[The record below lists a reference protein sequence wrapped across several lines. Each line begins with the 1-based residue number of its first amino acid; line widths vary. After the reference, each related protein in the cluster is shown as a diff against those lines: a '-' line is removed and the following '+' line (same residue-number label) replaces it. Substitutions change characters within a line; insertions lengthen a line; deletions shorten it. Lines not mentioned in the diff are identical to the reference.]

1 MFLPLPFRVDR
12 EFFANRAAA
21 QAVKAKVEAYER
33 NGGERVNMPLIGG
46 GGYTSASNA
55 VAAPSNGGVRS
66 HPNSRRGSEVD
77 RDYNYAAEEASVYE
91 QPSSYRGGRRSHA
104 DADNEMSEA
113 ERRIAQIKL
122 QRDRDRE
129 RENAEKE
136 MQVSLCFVLKRLN
149 GFQFTSYCASRLYS

>member
-1 MFLPLPFRVDR
+1 MDADHFRR

-33 NGGERVNMPLIGG
+33 NGGERVSMPLIGG
-46 GGYTSASNA
+46 GGYNA
-55 VAAPSNGGVRS
+55 GAGTNANAVVVAAPGQNGGVRS

-91 QPSSYRGGRRSHA
+91 QPGAYRGGRRSYA
-104 DADNEMSEA
+104 DAENDVSEA

-129 RENAEKE
+129 RDNAQKE
-136 MQVSLCFVLKRLN
+136 MQVSFRRSLICF
-149 GFQFTSYCASRLYS
+149 

>member
-1 MFLPLPFRVDR
+1 M
-12 EFFANRAAA
+12 
-21 QAVKAKVEAYER
+21 AVKAKVEAYER
-33 NGGERVNMPLIGG
+33 NGGERVNMPLIGA
-46 GGYTSASNA
+46 GGYTSASSAA

-77 RDYNYAAEEASVYE
+77 RDYNYAAEEASIYE
-91 QPSSYRGGRRSHA
+91 QPSGYRGGRRSYA
-104 DADNEMSEA
+104 DGDNDMSEA

-136 MQVSLCFVLKRLN
+136 MQVDRYQILRLRVNVILRDRACFSVVE
-149 GFQFTSYCASRLYS
+149 GGPGGQ